1 MFAVG
6 NLTKILLII
15 SKRLEHFL
23 TNNILVSYLFL
34 VICCDKHLTNI
45 VTTTNYPIIEY
56 FVFDLNVV
64 IIFNI
69 YA

>member
-6 NLTKILLII
+6 NLTKILLIV
-15 SKRLEHFL
+15 SKRLENFF

-45 VTTTNYPIIEY
+45 VTTNYPIIEY